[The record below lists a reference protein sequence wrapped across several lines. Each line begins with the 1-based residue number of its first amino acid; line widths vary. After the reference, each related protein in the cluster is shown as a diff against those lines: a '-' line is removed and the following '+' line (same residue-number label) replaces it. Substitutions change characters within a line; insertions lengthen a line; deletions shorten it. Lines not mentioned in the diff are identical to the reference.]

1 MSRFSQALGYGALE
15 QVALR
20 ALDFLTLWIVLHTLP
35 EADLAAYGVATG
47 MLFLFNV
54 VLIAPESALLRDR
67 MKWAA
72 SGELGAQLKAFL
84 LFAELRILFLVVLA
98 ACAAWLEGPRGVL
111 FYACVFSLIGQTIQL
126 AEIARIDFRAD
137 LRQKTIL
144 ATELPL
150 KALLLALA
158 ALLFLAPGLINYLVI
173 YLAWAVISA
182 LVWLR
187 RFRHGQGVGINLEW
201 RLLGR
206 IRAVMG
212 GFAFWQHLSWLV
224 TCVVFNIDPWV
235 LTWFAADTA
244 TVATYT
250 LALKVA
256 WMFFMAPVFL
266 QTMTGI
272 LLLNSPSEAQRR
284 RIFRGMFQ
292 LNAGL
297 SLAQF
302 LIFAMAGEWIGRVFR
317 GDDLNVELFLELGL
331 ILNLGGLALNLARPL
346 IADLTLHG
354 DVRRLLVAIHLPVLV
369 VGIAGYLWLTPWL
382 GAPGCALA
390 SALAYLVFALLLS
403 VQSATQGVAWPALKS
418 PGLQRS

>member
-54 VLIAPESALLRDR
+54 VLITPESALLRDR

-72 SGELGAQLKAFL
+72 SGELGEQLKAFL

-98 ACAAWLEGPRGVL
+98 AAAAWLAGLESVA
-111 FYACVFSLIGQTIQL
+111 FHACAFALIAQTIQL

-137 LRQKTIL
+137 LRQKSIL

-150 KALLLALA
+150 KALLLALS
-158 ALLFLAPGLINYLVI
+158 ALLFTAPGLSNYLLI

-187 RFRHGQGVGINLEW
+187 RFRLSRNVGINFEW
-201 RLLGR
+201 PLLGR

-212 GFAFWQHLSWLV
+212 SFSLWQHLAWLV
-224 TCVVFNIDPWV
+224 TCVIFNIDPWV

-256 WMFFMAPVFL
+256 WMFFMVPIFL

-272 LLLNSPSEAQRR
+272 LLLNSESDARRQRV
-284 RIFRGMFQ
+284 FRAMFQ
-292 LNAGL
+292 VNGAV

-302 LIFAMAGEWIGRVFR
+302 LFFLLAGEWIGRVFR
-317 GDDLNVELFLELGL
+317 GDDLNVGLFLELGL

-354 DVRRLLVAIHLPVLV
+354 DLRRLLATVYLPVLA
-369 VGIAGYLWLTPWL
+369 VGIAGYLSLTPWL
-382 GAPGCALA
+382 GATGCAMA
-390 SALAYLVFALLLS
+390 SALAYLVFALLLLN
-403 VQSATQGVAWPALKS
+403 QSSAQGVAWPALRT
-418 PGLQRS
+418 PLLQRS